1 MKMDKAIIM
10 STHAMEEAELL
21 SDKIIVLDNGEL
33 KCVGTPFQLKSS
45 LGKGY
50 RISMI
55 CGQEDTSKVKKAVQ
69 KILPSS
75 IYQEASGDSG
85 GLVFDLPFSKIKE
98 LGPIFGLMSQ
108 SGKHKSELS
117 DMVSDVGVS

>member
-33 KCVGTPFQLKSS
+33 KCVGTPFQLKNS

-55 CGQEDTSKVKKAVQ
+55 CGQGDTSKVKKAVQ
-69 KILPSS
+69 KVLPSS
-75 IYQEASGDSG
+75 IYQESSGDSG

-98 LGPIFGLMSQ
+98 LGPIFGLMS
-108 SGKHKSELS
+108 
-117 DMVSDVGVS
+117 